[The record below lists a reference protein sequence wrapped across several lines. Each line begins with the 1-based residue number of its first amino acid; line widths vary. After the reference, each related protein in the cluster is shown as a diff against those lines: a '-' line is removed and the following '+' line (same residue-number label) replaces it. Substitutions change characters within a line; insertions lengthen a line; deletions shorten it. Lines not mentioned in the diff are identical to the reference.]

1 MQIDPWGSSQYQD
14 YARLRDEFGI
24 AGFGAAE
31 WGVFRAP
38 HRLLRRGVVFGHR
51 DFERV
56 SDAVR
61 GRDPWSVMTGFMP
74 SGDLHM
80 GHKMVLEQV
89 IAHQAEGAD
98 VHLCLADFEAMAAR
112 GFTQQ
117 KAHRVAL
124 DQYVHNALALGLRP
138 DTAEFYFQTRRMR
151 VQELARRFAQ
161 KVNWSTL
168 QALYG
173 FGGDTSI
180 AHVLAPLV
188 QAADILH
195 PQTDDAGPRPVLVPV
210 GVDQDPHIRLTRDVA
225 QDARRLA
232 VLPPNGPKGEWIVAV
247 KGSEDAR
254 RWLDVA
260 EKVLDGQGLGT
271 RTSRKRND
279 PHGQI
284 TVGSADQVT
293 RQDGRALEAA
303 LGRAESLEGL
313 REAAG
318 AREEGMR
325 GAGGVAG
332 TDLSARRWLGF
343 VPPSA
348 TFHRFMTG
356 LQGGKMSS
364 SKPETS
370 IFLTEAPATAEKKLR
385 SSVTGGRATAEEQRR
400 IGAEPLKC
408 PVYELYLY
416 HLAKDDAHLATVF
429 DECSTGKRLC
439 GGCKAEAATLLLGFL
454 KEHKEKRDETAH
466 LVPEIVAKD

>member
-24 AGFGAAE
+24 SSFGPEE
-31 WGVFRAP
+31 WGVFGRP

-56 SDAVR
+56 ADAVR

-89 IAHQAEGAD
+89 VAHQAEGAT

-112 GFTQQ
+112 GFTQE

-124 DQYVHNALALGLRP
+124 DQYVHNALALGLVP
-138 DTAEFYFQTRRMR
+138 EGAEFYFQTRRQR

-161 KVNWSTL
+161 RVNWSTL

-195 PQTDDAGPRPVLVPV
+195 PQADEAGPRPVLVPV
-210 GVDQDPHIRLTRDVA
+210 GVDQDPHVRLTRDVA
-225 QDARRLA
+225 QDSRRLA
-232 VLPPNGPKGEWIVAV
+232 VLPPPSDKGSWIVAV
-247 KGSEDAR
+247 KGSDEVG

-260 EKVLDGQGLGT
+260 ERVLDAQGLGT

-279 PHGQI
+279 PHGQVA
-284 TVGSADQVT
+284 VGAAAQVT
-293 RQDGRALEAA
+293 RRDARALDLA
-303 LGRAESLEGL
+303 LGRAEAEEGR
-313 REAAG
+313 REAGPHAP
-318 AREEGMR
+318 
-325 GAGGVAG
+325 
-332 TDLSARRWLGF
+332 LSARRWLGF
-343 VPPSA
+343 VPPAA

-364 SKPETS
+364 SRPETS
-370 IFLTEAPATAEKKLR
+370 IFLTEAPATAERKLR
-385 SSVTGGRATAEEQRR
+385 ASVTGGRATAEEQRR

-416 HLAKDDAHLATVF
+416 HLAKDDAHLAQVYE
-429 DECSTGKRLC
+429 ECSTGKRLC
-439 GGCKAEAATLLLGFL
+439 GGCKAEASVLLVEFL
-454 KEHKEKRDETAH
+454 RAHKDRRDGTAH
-466 LVPEIVAKD
+466 LVQRAVAQE

>member
-24 AGFGAAE
+24 AGFGADE
-31 WGVFRAP
+31 WGVFRSP

-56 SDAVR
+56 ADAVR
-61 GRDPWSVMTGFMP
+61 GKDPWSVMTGFMP

-89 IAHQAEGAD
+89 IAHQGEGAD
-98 VHLCLADFEAMAAR
+98 LHLCLADFEAMAAR
-112 GFTQQ
+112 GFTQE
-117 KAHRVAL
+117 KAHRIAL
-124 DQYVHNALALGLRP
+124 DQYVHNALAVGLDP
-138 DTAEFYFQTRRMR
+138 ATAEFYFQTRRER

-161 KVNWSTL
+161 RINWSTL

-195 PQTDDAGPRPVLVPV
+195 PQVDERGPRPVLVPV

-225 QDARRLA
+225 QDSRRLGI
-232 VLPPNGPKGEWIVAV
+232 LPPADEKGQWIVAV
-247 KGSEDAR
+247 KGSDDAR

-260 EKVLDGQGLGT
+260 ERVLDAQGLGT

-279 PHGQI
+279 PHGQVAIGGASQI
-284 TVGSADQVT
+284 TRADA
-293 RQDGRALEAA
+293 RALDVA
-303 LGRAESLEGL
+303 LGRAEAEEGR
-313 REAAG
+313 REAG
-318 AREEGMR
+318 AEDR
-325 GAGGVAG
+325 
-332 TDLSARRWLGF
+332 LSARRWLGF

-370 IFLTEAPATAEKKLR
+370 IYLTEPPAAAEKKLR
-385 SSVTGGRATAEEQRR
+385 ASVTGGRATAEEQRR

-416 HLAKDDAHLATVF
+416 HLAKDDAHLAQVF

-439 GGCKAEAATLLLGFL
+439 GGCKAEAAVLLLELL
-454 KEHKEKRDETAH
+454 KSHKEKRDETAH
-466 LVPEIVAKD
+466 LVPQIVAND